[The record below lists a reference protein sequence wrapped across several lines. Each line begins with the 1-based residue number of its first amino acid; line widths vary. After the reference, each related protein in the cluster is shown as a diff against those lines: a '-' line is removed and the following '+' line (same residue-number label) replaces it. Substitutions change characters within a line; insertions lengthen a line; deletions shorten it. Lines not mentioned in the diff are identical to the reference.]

1 MRTGWRLRLGRRAAV
16 APEDVRAAVLP
27 VRLRALDV
35 REREVEEVLELR
47 DRVGEDVRV
56 AMMGTLGPGQ
66 RCPRRHT
73 P

>member
-1 MRTGWRLRLGRRAAV
+1 
-16 APEDVRAAVLP
+16 

-56 AMMGTLGPGQ
+56 AMMGTLGPRQ